1 MDINAFKRAQ
11 EIRKKIED
19 IDFALSLLADNEN
32 NDYIV
37 SYYDKTIENESDG
50 NEVDINNNKKVNKYQ
65 ITNELKSAIKESL
78 FNQKMKL
85 EEEFKSL

>member
-11 EIRKKIED
+11 EIREKIED
-19 IDFALSLLADNEN
+19 IDFELSLLADNEN

-37 SYYDKTIENESDG
+37 SYYDKTNENENDG
-50 NEVDINNNKKVNKYQ
+50 NEVDVNNKKVNKYQ

-78 FNQKMKL
+78 FKQKMKL

>member
-11 EIRKKIED
+11 EIRKKIDD
-19 IDFALSLLADNEN
+19 IDFELSLLADNEN
-32 NDYIV
+32 SDYIV
-37 SYYDKTIENESDG
+37 SYYDKTNENENDG
-50 NEVDINNNKKVNKYQ
+50 NEVDVNNKKVNKYQ

>member
-85 EEEFKSL
+85 EEEFKNL

>member
-11 EIRKKIED
+11 EVRKKIED
-19 IDFALSLLADNEN
+19 IDFELSLLVDNEN
-32 NDYIV
+32 NDYLV
-37 SYYDKTIENESDG
+37 SYYDKSYENENDG
-50 NEVDINNNKKVNKYQ
+50 NEVDVNNKKVNKYQ

>member
-11 EIRKKIED
+11 EIRNKIED

-37 SYYDKTIENESDG
+37 SYYDKTIENENDG
-50 NEVDINNNKKVNKYQ
+50 NEVDINNKKVNKYQ

-85 EEEFKSL
+85 EEEFKNL

>member
-1 MDINAFKRAQ
+1 MGGGVHVAGDGGGGGYGVRGVGGGCVYKT
-11 EIRKKIED
+11 
-19 IDFALSLLADNEN
+19 NEN
-32 NDYIV
+32 
-37 SYYDKTIENESDG
+37 ENDG
-50 NEVDINNNKKVNKYQ
+50 NEVDVNNKKVNKYQ